1 MMKKFLLILIL
12 LSLTSIHG
20 KTLTFN
26 LNKTFDF
33 NLDLNE
39 SCLLDGKVSN
49 STNVYE
55 VITNKSCSSLNFKE
69 GQKITCK
76 MKNVI
81 RKKENNVTTFS
92 GRGDCK

>member
-1 MMKKFLLILIL
+1 MMKKFLLILVL
-12 LSLTSIHG
+12 LSLTSIHS

-33 NLDLNE
+33 NLNSKE

-49 STNVYE
+49 STAVYE
-55 VITNKSCSSLNFKE
+55 VIINKSCSSLNFKE
-69 GQKITCK
+69 GQKLTCK

-81 RKKENNVTTFS
+81 RKKEDDIITFS
-92 GRGDCK
+92 GRGNCK